1 MKTITHATNHKVY
14 WQTKDAI
21 NQALLA
27 LVNAIETHE
36 FEKTEIA
43 RLQFVTQLLP
53 TFKTPRFSPKA
64 FEYRCEDIQTMID
77 DVAISGELV
86 DPKYFLTIRVIN
98 TLLATIHEDV
108 TDRRISLETQSR
120 GVGI

>member
-14 WQTKDAI
+14 WETKDAI
-21 NQALLA
+21 NQALFV
-27 LVNAIETHE
+27 LVNANETYE
-36 FEKTEIA
+36 FDKADIA
-43 RLQFVTQLLP
+43 RLEFFTEVVN
-53 TFKTPRFSPKA
+53 TFKTPKFSPKG
-64 FEYRCEDIQTMID
+64 FEYRCEDIQTMLD

-86 DPKYFLTIRVIN
+86 DPKYFLAIRVIG

-120 GVGI
+120 GFGI

>member
-36 FEKTEIA
+36 FEMTEIA
-43 RLQFVTQLLP
+43 RLDFVTQLLP
-53 TFKTPRFSPKA
+53 TFETPRFSPKA

-77 DVAISGELV
+77 DLAISGELV
-86 DPKYFLTIRVIN
+86 DPKYFLTIRVIS
-98 TLLATIHEDV
+98 TLLATIQEDV
-108 TDRRISLETQSR
+108 TDRRASLETQSR

>member
-14 WQTKDAI
+14 WETKDAI

-27 LVNAIETHE
+27 LVNANETYK
-36 FEKTEIA
+36 FDKTDIA
-43 RLQFVTQLLP
+43 RLEFVTQVLP
-53 TFKTPRFSPKA
+53 TFKTAKFSPKA
-64 FEYRCEDIQTMID
+64 FEYRCEDIQTMLD

-86 DPKYFLTIRVIN
+86 NPKYFLAMRVIG

-108 TDRRISLETQSR
+108 TDRRASLETQSR
-120 GVGI
+120 GFGI

>member
-14 WQTKDAI
+14 WETKDAI
-21 NQALLA
+21 NQALFV
-27 LVNAIETHE
+27 LVNANETYE
-36 FEKTEIA
+36 FDKADIA
-43 RLQFVTQLLP
+43 RLEFFTEVVNN
-53 TFKTPRFSPKA
+53 FKTPKFSPKA
-64 FEYRCEDIQTMID
+64 FEYRCEDIQTMLD

-86 DPKYFLTIRVIN
+86 DPKYFLAIRVIG

-120 GVGI
+120 GFGI

>member
-14 WQTKDAI
+14 WETKDAI
-21 NQALLA
+21 NQALFV
-27 LVNAIETHE
+27 LVNANETYQ
-36 FEKTEIA
+36 FDKADIA
-43 RLQFVTQLLP
+43 RLEFFTEVVN
-53 TFKTPRFSPKA
+53 TFKTPKFSPKA
-64 FEYRCEDIQTMID
+64 FEYRCEDIQTMLD

-86 DPKYFLTIRVIN
+86 DPKYFLAIRVIG

-120 GVGI
+120 GFGI